1 MSYYCSI
8 THEKNFGLP
17 IPFSFVLPSVGST
30 GSFRGNDVNE
40 TGRNV

>member
-17 IPFSFVLPSVGST
+17 IPFSFVLPSDGST
-30 GSFRGNDVNE
+30 GSFCRNDVDE
-40 TGRNV
+40 TSGNV